1 MLIAQVTLLVYKVL
15 NYPPPRNEWIVSK
28 TTKHLPTYAL
38 ILEYMLLGGV
48 NLELKRL
55 ITELQT
61 PLITTKLSSQN
72 NNVLAF

>member
-1 MLIAQVTLLVYKVL
+1 
-15 NYPPPRNEWIVSK
+15 
-28 TTKHLPTYAL
+28 
-38 ILEYMLLGGV
+38 MLLGGV